1 MRPSWLVPLALLVG
15 GPSCV
20 GDEAV
25 PPGKLAVV
33 GPTVLGPEDLSGVQ
47 SQLGS
52 YAQLRFAGLEGRAA
66 LLEALVAAELMA
78 QAAIDEGLGDDPRV
92 EWAILEE
99 EAALYLAAELERRV
113 PRAEV
118 AADTAALAAWY
129 DAHPT
134 ELWTEE
140 LRNLEGVVFDDHV
153 AAADALRRL
162 RAGEVELEALGD
174 MVATGLQR
182 RDDAE
187 YPGFHS
193 ILFDD
198 ALGPGDLLPV
208 PVVLARKLIVA
219 RVQQVV
225 PATRKPFDDP
235 EVQERLVREVR
246 GPRLAEAREQLLA
259 ELAERYPEQTL

>member
-1 MRPSWLVPLALLVG
+1 MLA
-15 GPSCV
+15 CTV

-33 GPTVLGPEDLSGVQ
+33 GSTVLGPEDLSGVQ
-47 SQLGS
+47 SQLGP
-52 YAQLRFAGLEGRAA
+52 YAQLRFSGLEGRGA
-66 LLEALVAAELMA
+66 LLESLVAAELMA

-92 EWAILEE
+92 QWAVLEE

-118 AADTAALAAWY
+118 AADTQALRAWY
-129 DAHPT
+129 DEHPDT
-134 ELWTEE
+134 LWSEE
-140 LRNLEGVVFDDHV
+140 LRNLEGVVFDDYASAE
-153 AAADALRRL
+153 AAISRL
-162 RAGEVELEALGD
+162 RAGEVELEDLGE

-187 YPGFHS
+187 HPGFHS

-198 ALGPGDLLPV
+198 ALGPGDLLPA
-208 PVVLARKLIVA
+208 PVVLARKLVVA

-235 EVQERLVREVR
+235 EVRERLVEEVR
-246 GPRLAEAREQLLA
+246 APRVAKARAEILA
-259 ELAERYPEQTL
+259 ELAQRYP